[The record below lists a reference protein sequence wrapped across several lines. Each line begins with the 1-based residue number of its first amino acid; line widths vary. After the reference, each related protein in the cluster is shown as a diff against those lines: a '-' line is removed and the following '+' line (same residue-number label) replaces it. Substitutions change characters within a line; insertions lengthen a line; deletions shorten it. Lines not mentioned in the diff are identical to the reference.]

1 MKFIPWVFPL
11 LQVATAL
18 PSITRAST
26 SKPPYF
32 ILAGDSTTAVQSS
45 GGGGWGVG
53 FLNTTLRAPA
63 SGIDLGHN
71 GATTV
76 SFRAGGDW
84 DNVLNIAT
92 EHQDEN
98 QVFVTIQVLGSQG
111 HCCLGT

>member
-1 MKFIPWVFPL
+1 MMLLALVFPL

-18 PSITRAST
+18 PSEALAST
-26 SKPPYF
+26 AKPPYF

-84 DNVLNIAT
+84 GNVLSIAT
-92 EHQDEN
+92 ERQDEN
-98 QVFVTIQVLGSQG
+98 EVFVTIQVPT
-111 HCCLGT
+111 HA